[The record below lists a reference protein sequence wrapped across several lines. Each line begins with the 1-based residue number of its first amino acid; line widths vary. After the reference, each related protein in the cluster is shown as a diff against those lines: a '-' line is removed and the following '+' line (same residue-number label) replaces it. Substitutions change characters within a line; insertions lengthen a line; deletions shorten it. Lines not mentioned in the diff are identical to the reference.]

1 MSEKMEMTNYMNSS
15 NITSFQEIISY
26 ANIAS
31 EGWFGVGILASLF
44 VILAITMFMNG
55 KEKEGLATAGF
66 ITSLVAIMLRII
78 NLIPNLVLLM
88 TIIIFFAMVL
98 ALYLGDR

>member
-1 MSEKMEMTNYMNSS
+1 
-15 NITSFQEIISY
+15 
-26 ANIAS
+26 
-31 EGWFGVGILASLF
+31 
-44 VILAITMFMNG
+44 MNG